1 MTPKDEYIKSTILA
15 PLFHSTV
22 LDKTNKPSVDH
33 PWRVSLSFNDYQLK
47 TVALLHDTIEDTK
60 LTVNDL
66 KLMGYSQTTIDAVV
80 AITKRDDEKYMDYI
94 KRVALNPL
102 AKQVKIADLND
113 NLNRNDGLPEK
124 EKASLSQRYRK
135 SLVFLQ
141 AGL

>member
-1 MTPKDEYIKSTILA
+1 MQE
-15 PLFHSTV
+15 
-22 LDKTNKPSVDH
+22 
-33 PWRVSLSFNDYQLK
+33 
-47 TVALLHDTIEDTK
+47 
-60 LTVNDL
+60 
-66 KLMGYSQTTIDAVV
+66 
-80 AITKRDDEKYMDYI
+80 RDDEKYMDYI